1 MTTDTNNNNKISLR
15 EYDKELPLISVIMPA
30 YNSEASIEKAVLSC
44 TGQSYPN
51 VEIIIVDNGSSD
63 ETLKVANK
71 LCESCFFKMPDGS
84 KAPRIRIIAQDN
96 KGVSAAR
103 NIAIKNAGG
112 EYFVSLDSDDYYDF
126 DTIESLYKTLTEND
140 ADVSICG
147 IRKVWEQEPEKN
159 TEYIPVAFSGNIKAF
174 SDGSFVRLYDL
185 NLIGTHSNKLYK
197 SSLIR
202 DNAIYYN
209 EELAVNEDI
218 DFVLR
223 YLAVC
228 RRMSVV
234 PRAFLSYVQH
244 ERGQSLINTF
254 QPHGLKGALIVLQS
268 AESFMDTAGTED
280 KVRQEMYR
288 RMFVHICSFAG
299 LMYYRS
305 DYGRA
310 KIREELHMMCA
321 DSGFKH
327 LLKEY
332 KCSEPKDAL
341 AHFLLKHGLVRIYD
355 GLCRI
360 IYKNKH

>member
-1 MTTDTNNNNKISLR
+1 MITDTVNNNKISLK
-15 EYDKELPLISVIMPA
+15 EYDKELPLVSVIMPA
-30 YNSEASIEKAVLSC
+30 YNSETTIERAVLSC

-63 ETLKVANK
+63 NTLKIADK
-71 LCESCFFKMPDGS
+71 LRESCFFRMPDGR
-84 KAPRIRIIAQDN
+84 KVPRIRIIAQDN

-103 NIAIKNAGG
+103 NAAIKNAGG
-112 EYFVSLDSDDYYDF
+112 KYFVSLDSDDYYDF
-126 DTIESLYKTLTEND
+126 DTIDSMYKALAENGS
-140 ADVSICG
+140 DVSICG

-159 TEYIPVAFSGNIKAF
+159 TEYVPEEFSGDLKAF
-174 SDGSFVRLYDL
+174 SDESFIRLYDL

-202 DNAIYYN
+202 DNSIYYN

-223 YLAVC
+223 YLAAC
-228 RRMSVV
+228 RQLSVV
-234 PRAFLSYVQH
+234 PKAFLSYVQH
-244 ERGQSLINTF
+244 KRGQSLINTF
-254 QPHGLKGALIVLQS
+254 QPHGLKGALIVLQN
-268 AESFMDTAGTED
+268 AERFMNAAGTSDEIRQ
-280 KVRQEMYR
+280 KVYR

-305 DYGRA
+305 DYG
-310 KIREELHMMCA
+310 KTEILEELHIMCE
-321 DSGFKH
+321 DPGFKH

-332 KCSEPKDAL
+332 KGTGKKDAA

-360 IYKNKH
+360 IYKNRH